1 MKHTLENSWC
11 EINFERLII
20 YIYTHLY
27 TVFFN
32 YSRRLNRWVVSSVNR
47 PPRFCIVNFH
57 FLWTSYVQKKK
68 KKLARGFDIKLFS
81 QMCFS
86 FMEWIRWSTWKNCV
100 GSKRIF
106 VNSLR
111 YLLQRV
117 VINVKFIK
125 RWPRWNPS
133 NYRAIKLTIPWK
145 FFTNLEIQNSIDLKY
160 LRYL

>member
-1 MKHTLENSWC
+1 MKHTLENSWR

-68 KKLARGFDIKLFS
+68 KTCTRIRYQTFFPNVFQFHGMNSMIDMEKLRRIEENIRKFS
-81 QMCFS
+81 P
-86 FMEWIRWSTWKNCV
+86 
-100 GSKRIF
+100 IF
-106 VNSLR
+106 ITTCC
-111 YLLQRV
+111 Y
-117 VINVKFIK
+117 KC
-125 RWPRWNPS
+125 
-133 NYRAIKLTIPWK
+133 
-145 FFTNLEIQNSIDLKY
+145 EIY
-160 LRYL
+160 